1 MLKAIKTKS
10 LFLGVLFLSMAVVMV
25 SCDGEE
31 PFENVDINQEESLAF
46 DLNLDIPTD
55 LGYVVA
61 HLVPAGTCTNPFGQ
75 TKTAYDLVAT
85 SGTTTVGYDRTIV
98 IAVVDDG
105 TKYNGQTGN
114 PLPPGDQP
122 DPKIETFVATAH
134 LVIPAGQT
142 QSNAVRVFNGANRKY
157 GEVDVKIFTVFNGQQ
172 DVSSQYEIRNNT
184 QIVDNCY
191 TAGGGGGLGSP
202 CGDEGDTDGDG
213 ICDWAEMPEFN

>member
-10 LFLGVLFLSMAVVMV
+10 LFLGVLFLSLVVVMV

-31 PFENVDINQEESLAF
+31 PFDNVDVNQVESNPNIPGDLEEDF
-46 DLNLDIPTD
+46 
-55 LGYVVA
+55 GYVLA

-85 SGTTTVGYDRTIV
+85 SGSTVLWYDRTIV

-105 TKYNGQTGN
+105 TKYNPQTGF

-142 QSNAVRVFNGANRKY
+142 QSNAVRVFTDANRKY
-157 GEVDVKIFTVFNGQQ
+157 GEVDVKIFTVLNGQT
-172 DVSSQYEIRNNT
+172 DVTGDYEIRNNT
-184 QIVDNCY
+184 QVVDNCF
-191 TAGGGGGLGSP
+191 TTSGGGGLTDP
-202 CGDEGDTDGDG
+202 CGAGGDSDGDG
-213 ICDWAEMPEFN
+213 ICDSAEMPEFN